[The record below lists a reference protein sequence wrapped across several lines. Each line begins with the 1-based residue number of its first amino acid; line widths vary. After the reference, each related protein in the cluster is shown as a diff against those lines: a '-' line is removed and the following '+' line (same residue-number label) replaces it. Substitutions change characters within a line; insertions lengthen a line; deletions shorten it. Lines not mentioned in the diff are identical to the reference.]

1 MCKVNRLYTLFFQKG
16 SEVKKNLQ
24 ISELNDVYGA
34 LLTEH
39 QHDVLTNYY
48 DYDLSLAEIAENDGV
63 SRQAV
68 RDAIVKAEEQLTVF
82 EEKLGLLEKSERDRE
97 EANVALKALCEGNTE
112 PAKVFLTRI
121 AAEAMSR
128 S

>member
-1 MCKVNRLYTLFFQKG
+1 MFFGKD

-24 ISELNDVYGA
+24 ISELNDMYGA

-39 QHDVLTNYY
+39 QRDVLTNYY
-48 DYDLSLAEIAENDGV
+48 DYDLSLAEIGKNDGV

-68 RDAIVKAEEQLTVF
+68 RDAIVKAEEQLAVF
-82 EEKLGLLEKSERDRE
+82 EEKLGLLKKSERDHK
-97 EANVALKALCEGNTE
+97 EASAAFVALCEGDTE
-112 PAKVFLTRI
+112 PAKAFLTRI
-121 AAEAMSR
+121 ADKTVSR